1 MSIADNDP
9 DAQSDKSP
17 SQIDI
22 SSGIDDEA
30 LRQREAA
37 LLSELDDIED
47 TNTLPNTQKS
57 DLNVERAVVRAKIDA
72 IAADNLAMK
81 EQRDATR
88 RAARRAS
95 PEYQAEL
102 AEQRQA
108 YADKIAAEEGREVR
122 AYVKVPGKT
131 RAEREQNA
139 KDRDA
144 ARKRD
149 ARCSA
154 TQEQKDKD
162 ADNRWIA
169 RQRKKGVPEE
179 QIASELEAKK
189 AARSEKRRLDR
200 PDPGEYEDN
209 PDFGAF

>member
-9 DAQSDKSP
+9 NAQNDKSR
-17 SQIDI
+17 SQVDI

-30 LRQREAA
+30 LRQREEA
-37 LLSELDDIED
+37 LLSELDDIEE
-47 TNTLPNTQKS
+47 TNTLPKTDKA
-57 DLNVERAVVRAKIDA
+57 DLNVLRAVVKAKIGA

-81 EQRDATR
+81 DRRDATR
-88 RAARRAS
+88 RAARRSS
-95 PEYQAEL
+95 PEYKLEL

-149 ARCSA
+149 ERRNAS
-154 TQEQKDKD
+154 QDQKDEE
-162 ADNRWIA
+162 ADKKWIA
-169 RQRKKGVPEE
+169 RQRKKGVPED
-179 QIASELEAKK
+179 QIASELEARK
-189 AARSEKRRLDR
+189 AARSKKRRLDR
-200 PDPGEYEDN
+200 PNPSGYEDN